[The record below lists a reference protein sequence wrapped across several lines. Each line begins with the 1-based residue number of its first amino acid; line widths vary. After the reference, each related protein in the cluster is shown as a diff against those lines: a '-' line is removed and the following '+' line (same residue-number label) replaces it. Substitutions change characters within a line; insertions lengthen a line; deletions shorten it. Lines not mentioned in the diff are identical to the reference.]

1 MYNIS
6 EHLKFILFIKV
17 SMQFKF
23 HISVLNKH
31 LSIEI
36 SLRRQVAWKMKLR
49 PIQFFIKTTGSV
61 ELPFVHA
68 DGYAVGRTFCLYLGY

>member
-36 SLRRQVAWKMKLR
+36 SLRRQVAWKMKQR
-49 PIQFFIKTTGSV
+49 PVHFFIKTTGSV
-61 ELPFVHA
+61 ELPFVHV

>member
-36 SLRRQVAWKMKLR
+36 SLRRQVASKMKRR
-49 PIQFFIKTTGSV
+49 PIHFFIKTTGSV
-61 ELPFVHA
+61 ELPFVHL
-68 DGYAVGRTFCLYLGY
+68 DGSAVGRAFCLYLGY